1 MDAQLVVAVLLAIGF
16 AVTNGLHDASNAI
29 ATLVATRAATPLQA
43 ILLASVFNLLG
54 PLFLG
59 AAVADTIGG
68 IVTVPPDVTVE
79 VIGAGLAA
87 AVTWNLV
94 TWRLGLPSSS
104 GHALVGGLV
113 GAAVVEGGVHAI
125 NWGGIED
132 RRPVGVFGILIA
144 LALSPVLGGSRRC
157 CSSARPAPSRTEP
170 PGAGARRWG
179 PGSGGCR
186 PRSRSATAPTT
197 PRSRSA

>member
-1 MDAQLVVAVLLAIGF
+1 VDSQLVVAVLLTIGF

-79 VIGAGLAA
+79 VIGWSA
-87 AVTWNLV
+87 
-94 TWRLGLPSSS
+94 LPRTTLCSPP
-104 GHALVGGLV
+104 
-113 GAAVVEGGVHAI
+113 
-125 NWGGIED
+125 
-132 RRPVGVFGILIA
+132 RP
-144 LALSPVLGGSRRC
+144 
-157 CSSARPAPSRTEP
+157 
-170 PGAGARRWG
+170 
-179 PGSGGCR
+179 PGSGR
-186 PRSRSATAPTT
+186 THASRPAATDNPRSVAGN
-197 PRSRSA
+197 SR

>member
-68 IVTVPPDVTVE
+68 IVTVPPEVTVE
-79 VIGAGLAA
+79 VAAPARVGLLRLLRLVPPEMEGRAA
-87 AVTWNLV
+87 ATARLV
-94 TWRLGLPSSS
+94 
-104 GHALVGGLV
+104 
-113 GAAVVEGGVHAI
+113 
-125 NWGGIED
+125 
-132 RRPVGVFGILIA
+132 
-144 LALSPVLGGSRRC
+144 
-157 CSSARPAPSRTEP
+157 P
-170 PGAGARRWG
+170 P
-179 PGSGGCR
+179 
-186 PRSRSATAPTT
+186 
-197 PRSRSA
+197 

>member
-68 IVTVPPDVTVE
+68 IVTVPPDP
-79 VIGAGLAA
+79 
-87 AVTWNLV
+87 TWAKLV
-94 TWRLGLPSSS
+94 RTF
-104 GHALVGGLV
+104 
-113 GAAVVEGGVHAI
+113 GV
-125 NWGGIED
+125 D
-132 RRPVGVFGILIA
+132 RGECMADVFG
-144 LALSPVLGGSRRC
+144 
-157 CSSARPAPSRTEP
+157 
-170 PGAGARRWG
+170 
-179 PGSGGCR
+179 
-186 PRSRSATAPTT
+186 
-197 PRSRSA
+197 